1 MAIEARWEF
10 PSYSPY
16 SVLNVLCQAVS
27 WTEPINNPL
36 IRGFN
41 VELLILEENRTVSL
55 GEIRETYATIPSD
68 NYTIASSYKL
78 RVATVGTDGRQ
89 SAFSESAAFVAS
101 PLRFDFSTSENVK
114 LPDGRA
120 VASQRLLF
128 LLF

>member
-16 SVLNVLCQAVS
+16 SILNVLCQAVS
-27 WTEPINNPL
+27 WTTPINNPL

-41 VELLILEENRTVSL
+41 VELLVLEENRTIQL

-68 NYTIASSYKL
+68 NYTISSSYKL